1 MAGGRYS
8 NIQPPKCRNIGIF
21 LSTPK
26 AIPREKCQ
34 LLTGEKDK
42 HMRYRCI
49 MIRRI
54 CSFLFITKSAAVMLL
69 ASILPAHASPI
80 WECKSGGGW
89 SMKSDGSMTEIPASE
104 DTVILEFQSPN
115 KMRPVKASSAFE
127 QKIYDEMTWEQ
138 VGDKFYGQP
147 LIRDGSNIFT
157 VSEVLSE
164 TGSVMTMIFRDGD
177 VRTAI
182 GRNVCKKTVSA
193 VANKSVRLIL
203 AMGSSKMVLL
213 R

>member
-1 MAGGRYS
+1 MTKRV
-8 NIQPPKCRNIGIF
+8 
-21 LSTPK
+21 
-26 AIPREKCQ
+26 
-34 LLTGEKDK
+34 
-42 HMRYRCI
+42 
-49 MIRRI
+49 
-54 CSFLFITKSAAVMLL
+54 CSFWFIMKLAAVMLL

-138 VGDKFYGQP
+138 VGDKFYGQA

-193 VANKSVRLIL
+193 AAKPSSGNQTAVTSV
-203 AMGSSKMVLL
+203 KQQKKD
-213 R
+213 